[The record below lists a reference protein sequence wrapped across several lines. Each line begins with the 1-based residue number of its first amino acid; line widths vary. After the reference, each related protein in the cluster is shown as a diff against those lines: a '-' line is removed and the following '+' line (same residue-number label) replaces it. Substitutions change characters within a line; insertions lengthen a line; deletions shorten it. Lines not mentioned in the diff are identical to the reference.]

1 MIYDVLVTARGPE
14 GNRGFIALRTTKAG
28 SDELLER
35 IKNKVAGDALLTG
48 IEREED
54 PAPAEPPKTDE

>member
-1 MIYDVLVTARGPE
+1 MYDVHVQTRGPE
-14 GNRGFIALRTTKAG
+14 GLRGYITLRTTKAG

-35 IKNKVAGDALLTG
+35 IKAKACGDALLSG

-54 PAPAEPPKTDE
+54 PTPAEPQKTDE